1 LRRIFF
7 VQLFRNIFTKV
18 IINIEFKKGTKQLT
32 QENGR
37 TSGEHQE
44 DIRKRFEKTILYN
57 NIESETMQATLMQKE
72 KFCMIYNWYLCLK
85 YLINS
90 FLFFVIWQ
98 KTKNQLSC
106 YLLFTKKEAAVSAQ
120 LAVSVLYVEKKI
132 IIKIM

>member
-1 LRRIFF
+1 MGRNFF

-72 KFCMIYNWYLCLK
+72 NFCMIYNWYLIKRCLR
-85 YLINS
+85 I
-90 FLFFVIWQ
+90 I
-98 KTKNQLSC
+98 
-106 YLLFTKKEAAVSAQ
+106 LLKVFSMKLTKKILCQ
-120 LAVSVLYVEKKI
+120 
-132 IIKIM
+132 